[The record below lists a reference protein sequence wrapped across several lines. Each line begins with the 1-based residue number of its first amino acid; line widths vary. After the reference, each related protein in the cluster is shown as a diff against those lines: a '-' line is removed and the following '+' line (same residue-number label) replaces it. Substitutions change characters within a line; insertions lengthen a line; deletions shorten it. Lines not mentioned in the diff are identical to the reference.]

1 MTSAVEQLKSQAEQL
16 SVPERA
22 DLALFLLHSLEPQE
36 SGAEAA
42 WKTEINQRVAEIR
55 SGTVT
60 GRPVDDVLADLR
72 LRYP

>member
-36 SGAEAA
+36 PGAEAA
-42 WKTEINQRVAEIR
+42 WHVEIDRRVTEIRN
-55 SGTVT
+55 GTVS
-60 GRPVDDVLADLR
+60 GRLLDDILADLR

>member
-1 MTSAVEQLKSQAEQL
+1 MNDTVEQLKYQAEQL

-36 SGAEAA
+36 AGAETA
-42 WKTEINQRVAEIR
+42 WKTEIDRHVTEIR
-55 SGTVT
+55 SGAVA
-60 GRPVDDVLADLR
+60 GLPLDDVLADLR